1 MAYSP
6 SGSFHADPSRNERI
20 LFGVSLGTLAIAGL
34 VLAVLFST
42 HAFGI

>member
-20 LFGVSLGTLAIAGL
+20 LFGVSLGTLVIAGL
-34 VLAVLFST
+34 VLVVLFSM